1 MSRELEDR
9 VMAAHPLA
17 PAHRMVLLMV
27 ARAVSDGQ
35 YEALVNRAAL
45 ARSLDARPE
54 VVGHALMA
62 GEQMGLCR
70 GLRSGRVAFRQEG
83 LFPTEQSIPV
93 NGDKPAVV
101 DAPADAAG
109 ETARRTTA
117 TIPQVLG
124 EFARQ
129 WQAVYKQQYVFTPGK
144 DHKLAKAI
152 GSVLSPEE
160 VARRVGNYL
169 RTQNSYY
176 SERTHSFSVFVRDI
190 NEFGAPVKDT
200 GRRHVPGV
208 DETREYLR
216 RLRGA

>member
-27 ARAVSDGQ
+27 ARAVSEGQ
-35 YEALVNRAAL
+35 SEALVNRAAL

-62 GEQMGLCR
+62 GEQLGVCR
-70 GLRSGRVAFRQEG
+70 VLRTGRVVFRGEG
-83 LFPTEQSIPV
+83 LFPVETTPA
-93 NGDKPAVV
+93 NGSKPAVV
-101 DAPADAAG
+101 DAPPDPAG
-109 ETARRTTA
+109 EAARRTTA

-129 WQAVYKQQYVFTPGK
+129 WQAAYKQQYVFTPGK

-152 GSVLSPEE
+152 GSALSPEE
-160 VARRVGNYL
+160 VARRVTNYL
-169 RTQNSYY
+169 KTQNSYY
-176 SERTHSFSVFVRDI
+176 SERMHSFSVFVRDI
-190 NEFGAPVKDT
+190 NEFGAPARES
-200 GRRHVPGV
+200 GRRQVPSV

-216 RLRGA
+216 KLKGG